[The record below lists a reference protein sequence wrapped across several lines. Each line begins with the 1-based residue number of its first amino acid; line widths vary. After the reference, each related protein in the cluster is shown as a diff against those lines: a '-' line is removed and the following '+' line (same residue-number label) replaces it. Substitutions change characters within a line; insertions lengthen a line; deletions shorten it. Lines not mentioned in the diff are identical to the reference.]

1 MHLVSNYVN
10 GTFKGSESSD
20 YTEIINPYS
29 EEILAHTP
37 HSTKGEVEEAIH
49 LANQAFE
56 NWSKTPVID
65 RVQPLFKLKTL
76 LEENSKEIC
85 EILTREH
92 GKTYKESWGDL
103 LQGTSDG

>member
-65 RVQPLFKLKTL
+65 RV
-76 LEENSKEIC
+76 
-85 EILTREH
+85 
-92 GKTYKESWGDL
+92 
-103 LQGTSDG
+103 